1 MSDAPL
7 SPTPPLSTINPLE
20 SKDVELSNLHTSQ
33 PSTSGN
39 NTSQPSTSG
48 NNSFKSSRHKKRL
61 SVVDFNLSAQVPDT
75 DFSQGKQ
82 LVNVDTVLEL
92 CALKF
97 RDAVSGRFRAYRLQ
111 RQAISWYLMY
121 HKSWYR
127 WTLMIITLLHLSLV
141 MFETPSSINLIPIKW
156 GTSDSVNSIPVR
168 HFMLHNK
175 TMYVGENYQQWVP
188 FTSVLE
194 FIFVSFH
201 WIDIY
206 VQYNLSGGESCR
218 VACDHGWYTIKLVV
232 ISLMS
237 INSIFSLILLFGANE
252 HPFNFMRMLRP
263 LLLVNEEIIF
273 FVLLRAR
280 TVPGVLFSNNSNR
293 CP

>member
-7 SPTPPLSTINPLE
+7 SPTTTPLTTSTINPLE

-33 PSTSGN
+33 PSTSGK
-39 NTSQPSTSG
+39 
-48 NNSFKSSRHKKRL
+48 NSFKSSRHKKRL

-82 LVNVDTVLEL
+82 LVNMDMVLEL

-97 RDAVSGRFRAYRLQ
+97 RDAVSGRFRAYRLR

-127 WTLMIITLLHLSLV
+127 WTLMIIILLHLSLV
-141 MFETPSSINLIPIKW
+141 MFETPSSINLIPINW
-156 GTSDSVNSIPVR
+156 GTSDSTNSIAVR
-168 HFMLHNK
+168 NFMLHNK

-188 FTSVLE
+188 VTSVFE

-201 WIDIY
+201 WVDIY
-206 VQYNLSGGESCR
+206 VQYKLSGGESCR

-263 LLLVNEEIIF
+263 LLLVRKLKKYIYFI
-273 FVLLRAR
+273 LLC
-280 TVPGVLFSNNSNR
+280 THTSN
-293 CP
+293 